1 MAAPSGTLKVMLYAV
16 FSGRYDRL
24 IWGAVAIAA
33 AFGISLAL
41 RRLVT
46 RLEAHHPDEERELAR
61 LQRLETA
68 LTLIATAIPYIA
80 AIVVLILAASAF
92 LPGTIAALGGSALV
106 LVLVGFGAQRFL
118 MDVIA
123 GSLIAFERW
132 YGVGDFVRLEP
143 AQASGIV
150 EQFGLRTTVIR
161 SLNGDRTFVPN
172 SQIISAS
179 RSPRGYRR
187 YSIEVL
193 TTEPE
198 EARHAIEDVGRR
210 SPMGEARFLR
220 APRVVE
226 ERELGEG
233 TWLVRGEADV
243 APTMEWLAEGLLAG
257 RLKAQLGGDALLAE
271 PIVYTLDEDTLTRY
285 QRRVLVR

>member
-1 MAAPSGTLKVMLYAV
+1 MLYAV

-24 IWGAVAIAA
+24 IWGVVAVAA
-33 AFGISLAL
+33 AFVLSWIL
-41 RRLVT
+41 RRVVAA
-46 RLEAHHPDEERELAR
+46 LERRHPDEERELAR
-61 LQRLETA
+61 LQRGETA
-68 LTLIATAIPYIA
+68 LALIATAIPYVA

-118 MDVIA
+118 RDVIA
-123 GSLIAFERW
+123 GTLIAFERW
-132 YGVGDFVRLEP
+132 YGVGDFVRIEP
-143 AQASGIV
+143 AQVNGIV

-161 SLNGDRTFVPN
+161 SLNGDRTYVPN
-172 SQIISAS
+172 SQIIAAS

-198 EARHAIEDVGRR
+198 EARRAIEQVGRR
-210 SPMGEARFLR
+210 SPMGDARFLR
-220 APRVVE
+220 PPRVVE

-243 APTMEWLAEGLLAG
+243 APTMEWLAEDLLVG

-271 PIVYTLDEDTLTRY
+271 PIVYTLDEGTLTRY